1 MKGSSMSANGTQFLV
16 NDPPGSGPEQLEVGP
31 AATIPIRLSPV
42 IIAIKG
48 NDPVVLV
55 RLKGGEA
62 GGARAGLPFGPIETI
77 GKIPIEP
84 AMRRWAPEALGLS
97 IGHVEQLS
105 VFEDCAVRASRR
117 GARNALTIGVLALAR
132 AAVEDKLP
140 EGLAWR
146 PWYDFL
152 PWEDWRRG
160 APGVLTQRVIP
171 ELSKRNGPTTAGATK
186 GDPEFAE
193 RVSLT
198 FAMGGQRWNEDLVLE
213 RFEILADAGL
223 LADEPGFE
231 AASDPGGFGEAMVC
245 GQRRVLAA
253 AISRL
258 RSLLRERPIA
268 FELME
273 EQFTLLD
280 LQRTVEAMLGPH
292 LHKQNFR
299 RHVEAARLV
308 EPTGEINTHTGGR
321 PAKLFRFRRQALLES
336 SMLGLRAR
344 TRG

>member
-1 MKGSSMSANGTQFLV
+1 MSDNGTQFLV
-16 NDPPGSGPEQLEVGP
+16 DGPESGAASHIDVGP
-31 AATIPIRLSPV
+31 AATVPIRLSPV

-55 RLKGGEA
+55 RPRGGSS
-62 GGARAGLPFGPIETI
+62 GARAGLPFGPIETL
-77 GKIPIEP
+77 GKGPIEA
-84 AMRRWAPEALGLS
+84 AMRQWASDKLGLS
-97 IGHVEQLS
+97 LGHVEQLS
-105 VFEDCAVRASRR
+105 VFEDCAVRTGRR
-117 GARNALTIGVLALAR
+117 SARGALTIGVLALAR
-132 AAVEDKLP
+132 TAGEDALP

-146 PWYDFL
+146 AWYDFL

-160 APGVLTQRVIP
+160 APAVIEHAVVP
-171 ELSKRNGPTTAGATK
+171 ALEERIVANAAKP
-186 GDPEFAE
+186 DPANVDLAE
-193 RVSLT
+193 RVAMT
-198 FAMGGQRWNEDLVLE
+198 FATGRQRWNEDLVLE
-213 RFEILADAGL
+213 RFEMLADAGL
-223 LADEPGFE
+223 FADEKRGEIAVAP
-231 AASDPGGFGEAMVC
+231 AVASVLGEPMVC
-245 GQRRVLAA
+245 GQRRTLAA

-258 RSLLRERPIA
+258 RSLLRERPVA

-321 PAKLFRFRRQALLES
+321 PAKLFRFRRQALLEG

-344 TRG
+344 SRV